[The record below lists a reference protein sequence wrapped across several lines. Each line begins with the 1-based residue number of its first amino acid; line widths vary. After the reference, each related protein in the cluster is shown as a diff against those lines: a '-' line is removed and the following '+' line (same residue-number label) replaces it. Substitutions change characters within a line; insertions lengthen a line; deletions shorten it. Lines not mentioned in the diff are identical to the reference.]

1 MKQKMHSSRVLWRF
15 SLSYLI
21 LMVIPLLMG
30 IMAYST
36 SLQNA
41 NEQLMKMGEAAL
53 ERAAS
58 EVDCS
63 LLEAKEFANT
73 LMSMNS
79 VAHLMDH
86 QGSNGERIL
95 SLQKS
100 VAELPEFKDTY
111 RLFQRYFIYLPES
124 DIVVD
129 NKNAYI
135 QLQDYYATT
144 FRYGDKALN
153 EFRQDIL
160 RKNSALTLLPATENV
175 YQQKVYSSLIHPRP
189 MRRRSQLCRV
199 LWRQWRSAALYG
211 SFHGSGCL

>member
-15 SLSYLI
+15 SLSYLV

-30 IMAYST
+30 IVAYSI

-79 VAHLMDH
+79 VTHLMDH
-86 QGSNGERIL
+86 QGSAEERIL
-95 SLQKS
+95 SLQAS
-100 VAELPEFKDTY
+100 VSELPEFKDTY
-111 RLFQRYFIYLPES
+111 RLFQRYYIYLPEA

-129 NKNAYI
+129 NKNAYLK
-135 QLQDYYATT
+135 LQDYYATT
-144 FRYGDKALN
+144 FRYGDKSLT
-153 EFRQDIL
+153 EFKEEIL
-160 RKNSALTLLPATENV
+160 RKNSALALLPASENV
-175 YQQKVYSSLIHPRP
+175 
-189 MRRRSQLCRV
+189 
-199 LWRQWRSAALYG
+199 
-211 SFHGSGCL
+211 